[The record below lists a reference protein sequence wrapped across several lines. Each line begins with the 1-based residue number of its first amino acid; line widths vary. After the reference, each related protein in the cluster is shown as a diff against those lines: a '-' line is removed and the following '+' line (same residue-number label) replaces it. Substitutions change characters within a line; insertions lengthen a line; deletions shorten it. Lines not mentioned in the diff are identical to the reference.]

1 MDTTSNSTALALGAL
16 IALSIVLYIDNVT
29 GGTISIENI
38 RIQTDTSEMTVYN
51 FIDDGGVKSGCM
63 VLKKDIR
70 SMSIHLARSNI
81 VYRQKIR
88 KYRTIF
94 AAFVQYR
101 LQMARSISVN

>member
-1 MDTTSNSTALALGAL
+1 MDTTSNSTALALGVL
-16 IALSIVLYIDNVT
+16 TALSIVLYIGNVA
-29 GGTISIENI
+29 GGTTSIENI

-51 FIDDGGVKSGCM
+51 FMDDGDEKWLM

-81 VYRQKIR
+81 AYRQKIR